1 MTGLSRRTLLI
12 GGLAV
17 AGAGLCGLAAPR
29 IAHAA
34 PAIHQRL
41 TGLENDHDQ
50 LIGLYA
56 VDLGSGRTI
65 AHREHESFAMCSTFK
80 TYLAAATLQRVQQ
93 GEIQLDQRI
102 FVPPA
107 AIVTHSPRSEAA
119 AGGHLTVAELC
130 AAILQVSDNGAANT
144 LLQTLGGPPAV
155 TEFARSIGDERSRLD
170 RWEVALNSAVPGD
183 PRDTS
188 TPRALGEGYRTLLEG
203 DVLAPPYR
211 EQLVEWMRTNETS
224 AMRPGLPPGWV
235 SADKTG
241 SGDYGTTNDV
251 GLLYGPQGQ
260 RVVLAILTRSASDDP
275 DAQNPRPLIGEIT
288 AAVLP
293 ELLGW
298 PSAQ

>member
-65 AHREHESFAMCSTFK
+65 AQREHESFAMCSTFK

-93 GEIQLDQRI
+93 GELQLDQRI